1 MRWET
6 LSPSE
11 DHQALRN
18 AVTQRVLFILIAL
31 FGAGLL
37 MLRPVPTLESSNDT
51 GRYIYAYQKQCA
63 GQTGPFG
70 EGNVSWHAFRVLTG
84 PLCIYADERAFMF
97 FIALLIP
104 VIFVLFGGW
113 EKPYLIWALAGTFNF
128 FSFELAT
135 NALRQ
140 ATGLLVLVASMW
152 MLVRGRWVAS
162 VFAAIAGAA
171 LHISVAAY
179 SPFVVGLLLYS
190 AARSLGRRGRVV
202 VIAIFSAMVIFVTS
216 IFGAATKA
224 FLDTRQ
230 LWYQEGSSLAFLGF
244 VQLPSLYV
252 YSVRCIATRGRASSW
267 EHLFFAYSMLL
278 SAAVLLFFP
287 AILYRLA
294 LTNALVQFYLASIQ
308 GNSTPRQGLWM
319 FFGLVL
325 HLLAF
330 FLLSDY
336 ARGVLGF

>member
-1 MRWET
+1 MRWEI

-18 AVTQRVLFILIAL
+18 AVTQRALFILIAL
-31 FGAGLL
+31 LGAGLL
-37 MLRPVPTLESSNDT
+37 MLRPIPTLESSNDT

-63 GQTGPFG
+63 GQVGPFG

-97 FIALLIP
+97 FIALVIP
-104 VIFVLFGGW
+104 AIFVLFGRW
-113 EKPYLIWALAGTFNF
+113 ENTYLIWALAGTFNF

-140 ATGLLVLVASMW
+140 ATGLLILVASMW
-152 MLVRGRWVAS
+152 MLVKGRWVAP
-162 VFAAIAGAA
+162 VIATIAGAA

-179 SPFVVGLLLYS
+179 SPFVVGVLLVA
-190 AARSLGRRGRVV
+190 AARRLRRRGRVF
-202 VIAIFSAMVIFVTS
+202 VIAVFSWIVIFAAS
-216 IFGAATKA
+216 IFGTAIRT
-224 FLDTRQ
+224 FLDTRH

-244 VQLPSLYV
+244 VQLPFLYI

-278 SAAVLLFFP
+278 SAAVLLLFP

-308 GNSTPRQGLWM
+308 CNSTPRQGLWM
-319 FFGLVL
+319 FFGLAL
-325 HLLAF
+325 HILAF